1 MSSNVC
7 KSVNCHSK
15 KIRELCKK
23 VKEIEMNCC
32 NGGGGGGTG
41 TNLPDGRCFSD
52 YLFWDGNEWKNGDFD
67 RGKKIHIG
75 CNSGET
81 GQQSNAIA
89 IGLNSGK
96 EGQQLSSIAIG
107 TSAGEGNQFNNS
119 IAIGTN
125 AGKNNQGTANNF
137 PGNSIAIGNNAG
149 VLNQKRG
156 AIAIGVN
163 SGQNNQ
169 GLNAISIGSFAGG
182 ETAHDNTII
191 LNASGSSLNS
201 ESGKRFYVNPIRE
214 TNNIVSPNLN
224 QLYYNP
230 FTREILYLN
239 S

>member
-32 NGGGGGGTG
+32 NECV

-96 EGQQLSSIAIG
+96 EGQQFSSIAIG

-137 PGNSIAIGNNAG
+137 SGNSIAIGNNAG

-191 LNASGSSLNS
+191 LNASGSILNS

-214 TNNIVSPNLN
+214 TNTIVSPNLN